1 MKTQRRRDDLEL
13 NIISITPGDLH
24 PRDAYRLMLSIVV
37 PRPIAWVSTLGADGT
52 INLAPFSFF
61 NAVGGTP
68 PTIMV
73 SIGERAGEPKDTL
86 RNVRETG
93 EFVVHIANE
102 TLIEQLNTTSGDW
115 PYGDNEFDIAGLT
128 QIPSTNVKP
137 PRIAEAPVAMEC
149 KATQIIP
156 VNETHY
162 TMVLGQVL
170 RYHIR
175 EDLLGP
181 DNRVKAVE
189 LGAVSRLGGDEYTSI
204 DHIFALSRPKV

>member
-1 MKTQRRRDDLEL
+1 MQEG
-13 NIISITPGDLH
+13 IVSITPGDLH

-37 PRPIAWVSTLGADGT
+37 PRPIAWVSTIGADGT
-52 INLAPFSFF
+52 VNLAPFSFF

-73 SIGERAGEPKDTL
+73 SIGERGGELKDTL

-102 TLIEQLNTTSGDW
+102 KVIGQLNTTSGDW
-115 PYGDNEFDIAGLT
+115 PYGESEFEIAGLAPV
-128 QIPSTNVKP
+128 PSTNVKP

-156 VNETHY
+156 VDETRY

-181 DNRVKAVE
+181 DNLVKALE
-189 LGAVSRLGGDEYTSI
+189 LGAVARLGGDEYTAI
-204 DHIFALSRPKV
+204 DRIFALSRPKV